1 MDERVRTVIF
11 IMRDSFHREISLDNI
26 AQVVNLSTWHL
37 SHLFKVETGEPPI
50 QYLKRL
56 RMQKAK
62 ELLETT
68 FLSVKE
74 ISGKVGLMD
83 ESHFVRNFKKKYGR
97 SPTKHR
103 AYHLAARSKMSI
115 THDLTRSANE

>member
-1 MDERVRTVIF
+1 MKTHGDDIKVRRMDERVKTAVLI
-11 IMRDSFHREISLDNI
+11 ISDSFHRELSLDDL

-37 SHLFKVETGEPPI
+37 SHLFKIEIGEPPI
-50 QYLKRL
+50 QYLKRI
-56 RMQKAK
+56 RMQRAK

-83 ESHFVRNFKKKYGR
+83 ESHFVRNFKKEFGR
-97 SPTKHR
+97 SPSKHR
-103 AYHLAARSKMSI
+103 AYYLAAQSS
-115 THDLTRSANE
+115 